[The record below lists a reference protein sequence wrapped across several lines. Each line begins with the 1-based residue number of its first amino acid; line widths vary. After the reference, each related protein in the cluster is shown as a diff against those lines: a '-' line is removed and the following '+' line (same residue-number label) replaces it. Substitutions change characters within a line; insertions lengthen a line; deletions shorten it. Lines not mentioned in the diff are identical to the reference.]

1 MPLDDHFLSLIQLL
15 TFGRENGYYA
25 EIYWKAEEKLFVKN
39 LLPITG
45 NKFLNNL
52 LAASQGNPNASKALS
67 GEYLTMAKEIKISV
81 NPEYFPYCPKKIQKT
96 QTFPQIHQ
104 RVAAYMRSTGQ
115 LLAWMPIALGQM
127 EAWVRR
133 SPQ

>member
-1 MPLDDHFLSLIQLL
+1 MLSHHNNDIYVLPLDDHFLSLIQLL

-25 EIYWKAEEKLFVKN
+25 EIYWKVEEKQFVKN

-52 LAASQGNPNASKALS
+52 LAASQGNPNASKALF

-81 NPEYFPYCPKKIQKT
+81 HP
-96 QTFPQIHQ
+96 
-104 RVAAYMRSTGQ
+104 
-115 LLAWMPIALGQM
+115 
-127 EAWVRR
+127 
-133 SPQ
+133 

>member
-52 LAASQGNPNASKALS
+52 LAASQGNPNASKAPF

-81 NPEYFPYCPKKIQKT
+81 HPEYFPYCPKKNFRK
-96 QTFPQIHQ
+96 PK
-104 RVAAYMRSTGQ
+104 
-115 LLAWMPIALGQM
+115 L
-127 EAWVRR
+127 
-133 SPQ
+133 SPKFIKEWLHI